1 MPKKTMKVLLITT
14 DIDHIE
20 PYQYVGLKAKG
31 VDVFALVADDAINL
45 DVFDEYGIEYK
56 RIAFNARRDKQAIQ
70 IIKKHIQSIQPDIVH
85 VLRKKALSNTIPA
98 LKNSNAKLVTYR
110 GIVGNLSFLDPISWM
125 TFLNPRV
132 DRIIC
137 VAEAIRQHF
146 LKMGWGP
153 IKLQP
158 DKIVTI
164 HKGHK
169 TERYETVEKINLT
182 QFGVPKG
189 AVVIGCTA
197 SMRPR
202 KGVDILVKAF
212 SNMNAENAHL
222 LLVGEVKD
230 KRINEA
236 IENSSAKERIHVLGQ
251 VPQATALSI
260 AGSVDVITMPST
272 KREGLPRALIEAMA
286 QGTPGVVTNVGGSPE
301 LIIDSKTG
309 WVVPPN
315 DVSTMTQALSKMVEN
330 PQMVRDMGEA
340 SKVHMKSHF
349 HVEQTIEKT
358 WALYKDVLNRS

>member
-1 MPKKTMKVLLITT
+1 MKILLITT

-20 PYQYVGLKAKG
+20 PYQYAGLKYKG
-31 VDVFALVADDAINL
+31 VDVFALVAEDAVNL
-45 DVFDEYGIEYK
+45 DVLEQYGIGYE
-56 RIAFNARRDKQAIQ
+56 RMSFNARRDKQAIK
-70 IIKKHIQSIQPDIVH
+70 IIQTHIQRIQPDVIH

-98 LKNSNAKLVTYR
+98 MKGSKAKLVTYR

-153 IKLQP
+153 FKIPPEKL
-158 DKIVTI
+158 VTI

-169 TERYETVEKINLT
+169 IERYEHIEKIDLS
-182 QFGVPKG
+182 QFGIPNG
-189 AVVIGCTA
+189 ARVIGCTA

-202 KGVDILVKAF
+202 KGVDILVNAF
-212 SNMNAENAHL
+212 SNMVSDNAHL

-230 KRINEA
+230 KRIDKA
-236 IENSSAKERIHVLGQ
+236 IQNSPAKTRIHVLGQ
-251 VPQATALSI
+251 VPQAVALSI

-286 QGTPGVVTNVGGSPE
+286 QGTPAVVTNVGGSPE
-301 LIIDSKTG
+301 LVVNGKTG
-309 WVVPPN
+309 WVVTPHN
-315 DVSTMTQALSKMVEN
+315 VQAMTQALDKMLEN
-330 PQMVRDMGEA
+330 PNVLSDMGEA
-340 SKVHMKSHF
+340 SKTHMNTHF
-349 HVEQTIEKT
+349 HVNQTIEKT
-358 WALYKDVLNRS
+358 WALYQDVLNRS

>member
-1 MPKKTMKVLLITT
+1 MKILLITT

-20 PYQYVGLKAKG
+20 PYQYVGLQQKG
-31 VDVFALVADDAINL
+31 VDICVLVSDNASNVEIFDNAGIYYERLPFAKRWHKPTMSRITQVS
-45 DVFDEYGIEYK
+45 DE
-56 RIAFNARRDKQAIQ
+56 F
-70 IIKKHIQSIQPDIVH
+70 QPDIIH

-98 LKNSNAKLVTYR
+98 MKGSKAKLVTYR

-153 IKLQP
+153 FKIPPEKL
-158 DKIVTI
+158 VTI

-169 TERYETVEKINLT
+169 IERYEHIEKIDLS
-182 QFGVPKG
+182 QFGIPNG
-189 AVVIGCTA
+189 ARVIGCTA

-202 KGVDILVKAF
+202 KGVDILVNAF
-212 SNMNAENAHL
+212 SNMVSDNAHL

-230 KRINEA
+230 KRIDKA
-236 IENSSAKERIHVLGQ
+236 IQNSPAKTRIHVLGQ
-251 VPQATALSI
+251 VPQAVALSI

-286 QGTPGVVTNVGGSPE
+286 QGTPAVVTNVGGSPE
-301 LIIDSKTG
+301 LVVNGKTG
-309 WVVPPN
+309 WVVPPHN
-315 DVSTMTQALSKMVEN
+315 VQAMTQALDKMLEN
-330 PQMVRDMGEA
+330 PNVLSDMGEA
-340 SKVHMKSHF
+340 SKTHMNTHF
-349 HVEQTIEKT
+349 HVNQTIEKT
-358 WALYKDVLNRS
+358 WALYQDVLNRS

>member
-1 MPKKTMKVLLITT
+1 MKVLLIST

-20 PYQYVGLKAKG
+20 PHQYLGLKQKGADILAIMGQTAVNTDVLESAGIPVFRASFAKRR
-31 VDVFALVADDAINL
+31 DAQTMALIREKID
-45 DVFDEYGIEYK
+45 
-56 RIAFNARRDKQAIQ
+56 AFN
-70 IIKKHIQSIQPDIVH
+70 PDIIH

-98 LKNSNAKLVTYR
+98 MKGAKAKLVTYR

-153 IKLQP
+153 FKIPPEKL
-158 DKIVTI
+158 VTI

-169 TERYETVEKINLT
+169 IERYERIEEIDLF
-182 QFGVPKG
+182 QFGIPKET
-189 AVVIGCTA
+189 VVIACTA

-202 KGVDILVKAF
+202 KGVDVLVNAF
-212 SNMNAENAHL
+212 SSMSSQNAHL
-222 LLVGEVKD
+222 LLVGEVSD
-230 KRINEA
+230 KRIHQA
-236 IENSSAKERIHVLGQ
+236 IQNSPAKERIHVLGK
-251 VPQATALSI
+251 VPQAVALSI
-260 AGSVDVITMPST
+260 AGSVDVITMPSI

-301 LIIDSKTG
+301 LVLDGETG

-315 DVSTMTQALSKMVEN
+315 DVSAMTQALNRMVEN
-330 PQMVRDMGEA
+330 PQMLNAMGEA
-340 SKVHMKSHF
+340 SKAHMVAHF
-349 HVEQTIEKT
+349 HVNQTIEKT
-358 WALYKDVLNRS
+358 WALYQDVLSN

>member
-1 MPKKTMKVLLITT
+1 MKVLLIST

-20 PYQYVGLKAKG
+20 PHQYLGLKQKGADILAIMGQTAVNTDVLESAGIPIFRASFAKRR
-31 VDVFALVADDAINL
+31 DEQTMALIREKID
-45 DVFDEYGIEYK
+45 
-56 RIAFNARRDKQAIQ
+56 AFN
-70 IIKKHIQSIQPDIVH
+70 PDIIH

-98 LKNSNAKLVTYR
+98 MKGSKAKLVTYR

-153 IKLQP
+153 FKIPPEKL
-158 DKIVTI
+158 VTI

-169 TERYETVEKINLT
+169 IERYEHIEKIDLS
-182 QFGVPKG
+182 QFGIPNG
-189 AVVIGCTA
+189 ARVIGCTA

-202 KGVDILVKAF
+202 KGVDILVNAF
-212 SNMNAENAHL
+212 SNMVSDNAHL

-230 KRINEA
+230 KRIDKA
-236 IENSSAKERIHVLGQ
+236 IQNSPAKTRIHVLGQ
-251 VPQATALSI
+251 VPQAVALSI

-286 QGTPGVVTNVGGSPE
+286 QGTPAVVTNVGGSPE
-301 LIIDSKTG
+301 LVINGKTG
-309 WVVPPN
+309 WVVPPHN
-315 DVSTMTQALSKMVEN
+315 VQAMTQALDKMLEN
-330 PQMVRDMGEA
+330 PNVLSDMGEA
-340 SKVHMKSHF
+340 SKTHMNTHF
-349 HVEQTIEKT
+349 HVNQTIEKT
-358 WALYKDVLNRS
+358 WALYQDVLNRS